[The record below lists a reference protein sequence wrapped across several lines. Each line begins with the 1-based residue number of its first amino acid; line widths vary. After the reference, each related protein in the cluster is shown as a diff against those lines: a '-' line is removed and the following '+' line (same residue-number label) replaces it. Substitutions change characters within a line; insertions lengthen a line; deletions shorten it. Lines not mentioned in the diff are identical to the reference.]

1 MRENWCMWSG
11 AMASD
16 EISKITSLIGDL
28 EDASTVSGH
37 ENKRNSKVF
46 WLTEHEWIRDQ
57 LFKYV
62 NLANGGYFR
71 TNVWNAAEIQYT
83 EYHAETGGFYD
94 WHSDV
99 DWESDNHWD
108 RKLSVT
114 VQLSDTDDYEGG
126 NFKFDG
132 VSDLDQNEARKLGTV
147 LVFPS
152 HLRHCVE
159 PVTSGVRKSLV
170 AWFDGPRWT

>member
-16 EISKITSLIGDL
+16 EIGKILSLVGEL
-28 EDASTVSGH
+28 EDAKIGSDH
-37 ENKRNSKVF
+37 ENIRNSKVC
-46 WLTEHEWIRDQ
+46 WMTEHEWLRDK
-57 LFKYV
+57 LFTFV
-62 NLANGGYFR
+62 NLANSAYFR
-71 TNVWNAAEIQYT
+71 ANIWNAAELQYT

-94 WHSDV
+94 WHNDV

-114 VQLSDTDDYEGG
+114 VQLSDADDYEGG
-126 NFKFDG
+126 DFKFENVGNPVQD
-132 VSDLDQNEARKLGTV
+132 DARKKGTV

-170 AWFDGPRWT
+170 AWFDGPRWA